1 MPMTDVLRSFRM
13 PFAALPGLVLVLGCG
28 GSSSVDADAVRKLVT
43 REAEAMQGHDLKTL
57 EGLWSESPD
66 ILLYDV
72 APPGRFQGWPA
83 IARTYNDFLSRT
95 SDLKI
100 GVDHLR
106 VDVDGT
112 LAVATY
118 DWTLSGKL
126 DEAQLQ
132 DRGATTA
139 VYRKEKTGWRL
150 VHAHVSAAPRG
161 EPAHAESGPAPPAA
175 SAPAAS
181 TPAAPK
187 APAAK

>member
-13 PFAALPGLVLVLGCG
+13 PLAALPGLVLVLGCG
-28 GSSSVDADAVRKLVT
+28 GASSADADAVRQLVT

-66 ILLYDV
+66 ILLVDV

-83 IARTYNDFLSRT
+83 IARTYNDFLSHT
-95 SDLKI
+95 SDLTI

-106 VDVDGT
+106 VDVDGS

-118 DWTLSGKL
+118 DWTLSGRL
-126 DEAQLQ
+126 DDAKLQ
-132 DRGATTA
+132 DKGATTA
-139 VYRKEKTGWRL
+139 VYRKEKTGWKL

-161 EPAHAESGPAPPAA
+161 EPVHAEGGP
-175 SAPAAS
+175 APAAS
-181 TPAAPK
+181 TPDTKPK

>member
-28 GSSSVDADAVRKLVT
+28 GGSSADADAVRHLVT

-83 IARTYNDFLSRT
+83 IARTYNDFLGRT

-112 LAVATY
+112 MAVATY
-118 DWTLSGKL
+118 DWTLSGRL
-126 DEAQLQ
+126 DEAKLQ

-139 VYRKEKTGWRL
+139 VYRKEKTGWKL

-161 EPAHAESGPAPPAA
+161 ETAHAEDGSAAPAA
-175 SAPAAS
+175 SAPAPKPQ
-181 TPAAPK
+181 TPAAR
-187 APAAK
+187 

>member
-1 MPMTDVLRSFRM
+1 MPMMDVRRGLRM
-13 PFAALPGLVLVLGCG
+13 PLAALPGLLLVLGCG
-28 GSSSVDADAVRKLVT
+28 GSSSADADAVRTLVA

-83 IARTYNDFLSRT
+83 IARTYNDFLSHI

-106 VDVDGT
+106 VEVDGA

-118 DWTLSGKL
+118 DWTLSGTL
-126 DEAQLQ
+126 DEAKLQ

-139 VYRKEKTGWRL
+139 VYRKEKTGWKL

-161 EPAHAESGPAPPAA
+161 EPAHAESGPAA
-175 SAPAAS
+175 SAPSAPVVK
-181 TPAAPK
+181 PA